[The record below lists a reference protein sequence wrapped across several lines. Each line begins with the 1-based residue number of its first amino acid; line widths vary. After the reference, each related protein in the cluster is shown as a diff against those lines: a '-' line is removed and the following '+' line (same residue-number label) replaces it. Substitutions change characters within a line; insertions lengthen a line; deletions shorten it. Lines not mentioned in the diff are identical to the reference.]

1 MIEKVVYD
9 YLNQSLEAPVY
20 MEVPEEM
27 PEKFVVLEKTGSGR
41 DNRIDNATFAIQSY
55 AKTLYETAMLNNQ
68 VKDAM
73 DAMADTED
81 VSSCRLNSDYNF
93 PDTVR
98 KRPRYQA
105 VYDIRF

>member
-1 MIEKVVYD
+1 MIEKAVYD
-9 YLNQSLEAPVY
+9 YLKTALSTPVY

-41 DNRIDNATFAIQSY
+41 NDRIDDATFAIQSY
-55 AKTLYETAMLNNQ
+55 AGSLYETALLNDR
-68 VKDAM
+68 VKAAM

-81 VSSCRLNSDYNF
+81 VSSAKLNTDYNF

-98 KRPRYQA
+98 KRNRYQA